1 MADHDDNEFSCRIVL
16 PKGGHTNPTSMY
28 PVFFMLHDAGSNED
42 EVVDRVRSHVSP
54 YLTVV
59 SIRGPIDLGNGK
71 YAWFDP
77 QVVED
82 EALLSTVAELHE
94 KLYRF
99 MRTGN
104 FTLSQVESRSWLY
117 CEGQAGILG
126 LYNYQADKFI
136 ADTIMTVGARFPV
149 ALRQPLDKR
158 RIYARPDL
166 YLAHGLHDAVVP
178 IEEARE
184 LRAWLLTSPAGIA
197 YSEHEM
203 GHTPSDECL
212 ATIHRWLSPFYPP
225 YVRGGAKVDPE

>member
-1 MADHDDNEFSCRIVL
+1 MANYGKLRRRIVL
-16 PKGGHTNPTSMY
+16 PKRGHWDTLGTY
-28 PVFFMLHDAGSNED
+28 PIFFLLHDAGSNED
-42 EVVDRVRSHVSP
+42 DVIDRVRP
-54 YLTVV
+54 YLHEMLTIV

-77 QVVED
+77 ELAADNELPLQR
-82 EALLSTVAELHE
+82 VAERHQ
-94 KLYRF
+94 KLYDY
-99 MRTGN
+99 MRSGKFSMSLLDART
-104 FTLSQVESRSWLY
+104 WLY

-126 LYNYQADKFI
+126 LYNYQADRFV
-136 ADTIMTVGARFPV
+136 ADSVITVGARFPV
-149 ALRQPLDKR
+149 ALRQPPDKR

-212 ATIHRWLSPFYPP
+212 ATIHRWLSPFNPP
-225 YVRGGAKVDPE
+225 YVRGGAKVEAE